1 MKTTSSCVLNS
12 TAILDGIRSRESEI
26 LFEFQVKS
34 RFVALPQK
42 WNCGSKHVSWKASAD
57 ILKQWNR
64 LNSSRAGRW
73 HVMVAVLP
81 IAPMMRI
88 AKPGSQPCGP
98 GVLCRRTPRSA

>member
-12 TAILDGIRSRESEI
+12 TAILDAIRSRECEI

-34 RFVALPQK
+34 RLVALPEK
-42 WNCGSKHVSWKASAD
+42 WNCGSKHVHLSSAD

-81 IAPMMRI
+81 IAPAPMMRI
-88 AKPGSQPCGP
+88 AKPGSKPCGHR
-98 GVLCRRTPRSA
+98 GR